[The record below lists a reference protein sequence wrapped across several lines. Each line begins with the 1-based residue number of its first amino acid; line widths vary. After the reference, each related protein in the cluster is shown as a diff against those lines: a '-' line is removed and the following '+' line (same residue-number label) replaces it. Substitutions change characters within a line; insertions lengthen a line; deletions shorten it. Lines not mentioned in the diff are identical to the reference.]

1 MRKITLLV
9 ASTILVGSMAFA
21 SENPVFSD
29 NNGRNPRHYVDY
41 RNAEPIMFME
51 RGIEFYVFPNGE
63 FDFNTRP
70 SGPRRTV
77 VNTTY
82 GAPGVRTTTT
92 YYGPA
97 NYGVRIEHDNFGRVR
112 RVGNVFINYDGYNR
126 VKRVGSVNRRYNSF
140 ALTQVGGLRIFYNRR
155 GHIIDVAGYVNGAS
169 HAYAYNPFTTG
180 GYDNDYSYNTPDYD
194 YGYESGSGYNEDDYY
209 YYKADGTKAKM
220 SAAEIEAVKSDE
232 KSVMEKNK
240 R

>member
-126 VKRVGSVNRRYNSF
+126 VKRVGSVYMRYNSF

-169 HAYAYNPFTTG
+169 HAYAYNPFTSG
-180 GYDNDYSYNTPDYD
+180 GYGNDYSYNTPDYD
-194 YGYESGSGYNEDDYY
+194 YGYESGSGHNEDDYY

-220 SAAEIEAVKSDE
+220 SAAEIEAVKNDE